1 LLQAGKNEFRQPFER
16 QDLQTRVPLQ
26 RRIGQE
32 LPFQLESGL
41 FWRQQNQRQPLR
53 IFEERAADFFQA
65 QECFPRASRTE
76 QKSRLHPTFVA
87 QKSGTVK
94 EEGGA
99 GAGADSFFIA
109 KAGLLCHKNQDMISV
124 KSLSKTYGAQVAV
137 NELSF
142 EVPAGQILGFLG
154 PNGAGKSTTL
164 KMLTGM
170 LEPTS
175 GTAAICGFDLRQQAL
190 EVKRHVGFVPESGA
204 VFESLTGLEY
214 LEMVA
219 ALYAIPEAP
228 ARERIKQF
236 IAFFDLSFETLT
248 DKLLGAY
255 SKGMRRKVVITS
267 ALLHNPPV
275 VFFDEPLDG
284 LDANA
289 AVGFKALIQTL
300 AKEGKTI
307 VYSSHI
313 LDVVERV
320 CDRVIIIDKGRLLV
334 DGRPEELVASHGSGT
349 LEQLFTQ
356 LTGGTELQRRAEDF
370 AKTFRP

>member
-1 LLQAGKNEFRQPFER
+1 MVISLDQLTKTFGT
-16 QDLQTRVPLQ
+16 QTAV
-26 RRIGQE
+26 
-32 LPFQLESGL
+32 
-41 FWRQQNQRQPLR
+41 N
-53 IFEERAADFFQA
+53 
-65 QECFPRASRTE
+65 
-76 QKSRLHPTFVA
+76 
-87 QKSGTVK
+87 
-94 EEGGA
+94 
-99 GAGADSFFIA
+99 
-109 KAGLLCHKNQDMISV
+109 
-124 KSLSKTYGAQVAV
+124 SLSL
-137 NELSF
+137 EI
-142 EVPAGQILGFLG
+142 PAGQIVGFLG

-170 LEPTS
+170 IEPSS
-175 GTAAICGFDLRQQAL
+175 GTASICGYDLRQDPL

-219 ALYAIPEAP
+219 ALYGIPQNA
-228 ARERIKQF
+228 ARVRIKQF

-289 AVGFKALIQTL
+289 AVGFKTLIQTL
-300 AKEGKTI
+300 AREGKTI

-320 CDRVIIIDKGRLLV
+320 CHRVIIIDKGKLV
-334 DGRPEELVASHGSGT
+334 LDGKPDELVAAHGAGT
-349 LEQLFTQ
+349 LERLFTQ
-356 LTGGTELQRRAEDF
+356 LTGGTELERRAEDF

>member
-1 LLQAGKNEFRQPFER
+1 MGVVTLN
-16 QDLQTRVPLQ
+16 
-26 RRIGQE
+26 
-32 LPFQLESGL
+32 
-41 FWRQQNQRQPLR
+41 
-53 IFEERAADFFQA
+53 
-65 QECFPRASRTE
+65 CASNLISV
-76 QKSRLHPTFVA
+76 SRLTKRYSS
-87 QKSGTVK
+87 Q
-94 EEGGA
+94 
-99 GAGADSFFIA
+99 
-109 KAGLLCHKNQDMISV
+109 L
-124 KSLSKTYGAQVAV
+124 AV
-137 NELSF
+137 EALSF
-142 EVPAGQILGFLG
+142 DIPAGQIVGFLG

-170 LEPTS
+170 IEPTS
-175 GTAAICGFDLRQQAL
+175 GSATICGFDLARETI

-214 LEMVA
+214 LTMVA
-219 ALYAIPEAP
+219 ALYAIPEDAAV
-228 ARERIKQF
+228 ARIRQF

-248 DKLLGAY
+248 EKLLGAY

-300 AKEGKTI
+300 AREGKTI

-320 CDRVIIIDKGRLLV
+320 CDRVIIIDKGKLLL
-334 DGRPEELVASHGSGT
+334 DGKPDELVASHHSGT
-349 LEQLFTQ
+349 LEKLFTQ
-356 LTGGTELQRRAEDF
+356 LTGGAELERKAEDF
-370 AKTFRP
+370 AKTFRT

>member
-1 LLQAGKNEFRQPFER
+1 
-16 QDLQTRVPLQ
+16 
-26 RRIGQE
+26 
-32 LPFQLESGL
+32 
-41 FWRQQNQRQPLR
+41 
-53 IFEERAADFFQA
+53 
-65 QECFPRASRTE
+65 
-76 QKSRLHPTFVA
+76 
-87 QKSGTVK
+87 
-94 EEGGA
+94 
-99 GAGADSFFIA
+99 
-109 KAGLLCHKNQDMISV
+109 MISV
-124 KSLSKTYGAQVAV
+124 QSLSKTFGAQIAV
-137 NELSF
+137 QQLSF

-170 LEPTS
+170 IEPTS
-175 GTAAICGFDLRQQAL
+175 GTATICGFDLRRQTL

-219 ALYAIPEAP
+219 ALYAIPEAA
-228 ARERIKQF
+228 ARDRIRQF

-255 SKGMRRKVVITS
+255 SKGMRRKVVITA

-320 CDRVIIIDKGRLLV
+320 CHRVIIIDKGRLLL
-334 DGRPEELVASHGSGT
+334 DGKPDELVAAHNSGT
-349 LEQLFTQ
+349 LEKLFTQ
-356 LTGGTELQRRAEDF
+356 LTGGAELERRAEDF

>member
-1 LLQAGKNEFRQPFER
+1 
-16 QDLQTRVPLQ
+16 
-26 RRIGQE
+26 
-32 LPFQLESGL
+32 
-41 FWRQQNQRQPLR
+41 
-53 IFEERAADFFQA
+53 
-65 QECFPRASRTE
+65 
-76 QKSRLHPTFVA
+76 
-87 QKSGTVK
+87 
-94 EEGGA
+94 
-99 GAGADSFFIA
+99 
-109 KAGLLCHKNQDMISV
+109 MISINQLTKRFGAQIAV
-124 KSLSKTYGAQVAV
+124 DSLSLQIPG
-137 NELSF
+137 
-142 EVPAGQILGFLG
+142 GQIVGFLG

-164 KMLTGM
+164 RMLTGM
-170 LEPTS
+170 IEPTS
-175 GTAAICGFDLRQQAL
+175 GSASICGFDLQRDPI

-219 ALYAIPEAP
+219 ALYGIAP
-228 ARERIKQF
+228 AAARARIEQF

-300 AKEGKTI
+300 AREGKTI

-320 CDRVIIIDKGRLLV
+320 CHRVIIIDKGKLLL
-334 DGRPEELVASHGSGT
+334 DGKPDELVAMHQSGT
-349 LEQLFTQ
+349 LEKLFTQ
-356 LTGGTELQRRAEDF
+356 LTGGTELERRAEDF

>member
-1 LLQAGKNEFRQPFER
+1 
-16 QDLQTRVPLQ
+16 
-26 RRIGQE
+26 
-32 LPFQLESGL
+32 
-41 FWRQQNQRQPLR
+41 
-53 IFEERAADFFQA
+53 
-65 QECFPRASRTE
+65 
-76 QKSRLHPTFVA
+76 
-87 QKSGTVK
+87 
-94 EEGGA
+94 
-99 GAGADSFFIA
+99 
-109 KAGLLCHKNQDMISV
+109 
-124 KSLSKTYGAQVAV
+124 VAV
-137 NELSF
+137 DALWF
-142 EVPAGQILGFLG
+142 DVPAGQIVGFLG

-170 LEPTS
+170 IQPTE
-175 GTAAICGFDLRQQAL
+175 GTATVCGFDLRRDTI

-219 ALYAIPEAP
+219 ALYGIAQEA
-228 ARERIKQF
+228 AQRRIRQF
-236 IAFFDLSFETLT
+236 ITFFDLSFETLT

-255 SKGMRRKVVITS
+255 SKGMRRKVVITA

-300 AKEGKTI
+300 AREGKTI

-320 CDRVIIIDKGRLLV
+320 CDRVVIIDKGRLIL
-334 DGRPEELVASHGSGT
+334 DGQPETLVAEHKSGT
-349 LEQLFTQ
+349 LERLFTQ
-356 LTGGTELQRRAEDF
+356 LTGGVELERRAEDF
-370 AKTFRP
+370 AKTFRT

>member
-1 LLQAGKNEFRQPFER
+1 MVSLNRLTKRFGP
-16 QDLQTRVPLQ
+16 
-26 RRIGQE
+26 
-32 LPFQLESGL
+32 QL
-41 FWRQQNQRQPLR
+41 
-53 IFEERAADFFQA
+53 
-65 QECFPRASRTE
+65 
-76 QKSRLHPTFVA
+76 
-87 QKSGTVK
+87 
-94 EEGGA
+94 
-99 GAGADSFFIA
+99 
-109 KAGLLCHKNQDMISV
+109 
-124 KSLSKTYGAQVAV
+124 AV
-137 NELSF
+137 DAISF
-142 EVPAGQILGFLG
+142 EIPAGQIVGFLG

-175 GTAAICGFDLRQQAL
+175 GTATVAGFDIQTQPI

-219 ALYAIPEAP
+219 ALYAIPREA

-236 IAFFDLSFETLT
+236 ITFFDLSFETLT

-255 SKGMRRKVVITS
+255 SKGMRRKVVITA
-267 ALLHNPPV
+267 ALLHNPAV

-289 AVGFKALIQTL
+289 AVGFKALIHTL
-300 AKEGKTI
+300 AREGKTI

-320 CDRVIIIDKGRLLV
+320 CDRVIIIDKGKLLL
-334 DGRPEELVASHGSGT
+334 DGKPDELVAAHDSGT
-349 LEQLFTQ
+349 LERLFTQ
-356 LTGGTELQRRAEDF
+356 MTGGIELEQRAEDF
-370 AKTFRP
+370 AKTFRS

>member
-1 LLQAGKNEFRQPFER
+1 MIVVQ
-16 QDLQTRVPLQ
+16 
-26 RRIGQE
+26 
-32 LPFQLESGL
+32 QLTKQ
-41 FWRQQNQRQPLR
+41 F
-53 IFEERAADFFQA
+53 
-65 QECFPRASRTE
+65 
-76 QKSRLHPTFVA
+76 
-87 QKSGTVK
+87 
-94 EEGGA
+94 
-99 GAGADSFFIA
+99 
-109 KAGLLCHKNQDMISV
+109 
-124 KSLSKTYGAQVAV
+124 GAQIAV
-137 NELSF
+137 DALSF
-142 EVPAGQILGFLG
+142 EVPAGQIVGFLG

-170 LEPTS
+170 LEPS
-175 GTAAICGFDLRQQAL
+175 GGTATICGFDLLREPL
-190 EVKRHVGFVPESGA
+190 EVKRRVGFVPESGA

-219 ALYAIPEAP
+219 ALYAIPAEAAL
-228 ARERIKQF
+228 ARIRQF

-255 SKGMRRKVVITS
+255 SKGMRRKVVITA

-300 AKEGKTI
+300 AREGKTI

-334 DGRPEELVASHGSGT
+334 DGRPDELVASHGSET
-349 LEQLFTQ
+349 LERLFTQ
-356 LTGGTELQRRAEDF
+356 LTGGAELERRAEDF

>member
-1 LLQAGKNEFRQPFER
+1 MIVVQ
-16 QDLQTRVPLQ
+16 
-26 RRIGQE
+26 
-32 LPFQLESGL
+32 QLTKRFG
-41 FWRQQNQRQPLR
+41 
-53 IFEERAADFFQA
+53 
-65 QECFPRASRTE
+65 E
-76 QKSRLHPTFVA
+76 QL
-87 QKSGTVK
+87 
-94 EEGGA
+94 
-99 GAGADSFFIA
+99 
-109 KAGLLCHKNQDMISV
+109 
-124 KSLSKTYGAQVAV
+124 AV
-137 NELSF
+137 NSLSF
-142 EVPAGQILGFLG
+142 EIPAGQIVGFLG

-170 LEPTS
+170 IEPTS
-175 GTAAICGFDLRQQAL
+175 GTASICGFDLQSQVL
-190 EVKRHVGFVPESGA
+190 EVKRRVGFVPESGA
-204 VFESLTGLEY
+204 VFESLTGLEF

-219 ALYAIPEAP
+219 ALYDIPERA
-228 ARERIKQF
+228 ALDRIRQF

-300 AKEGKTI
+300 AREGKTI

-320 CDRVIIIDKGRLLV
+320 CDRVVIIDQGRMLV
-334 DGRPEELVASHGSGT
+334 DGAPEALVAAHGAAT
-349 LEQLFTQ
+349 LEGLFTQ
-356 LTGGTELQRRAEDF
+356 LTGGGELQRRAEDF
-370 AKTFRP
+370 ARTFRS

>member
-1 LLQAGKNEFRQPFER
+1 
-16 QDLQTRVPLQ
+16 
-26 RRIGQE
+26 
-32 LPFQLESGL
+32 
-41 FWRQQNQRQPLR
+41 
-53 IFEERAADFFQA
+53 
-65 QECFPRASRTE
+65 
-76 QKSRLHPTFVA
+76 
-87 QKSGTVK
+87 
-94 EEGGA
+94 
-99 GAGADSFFIA
+99 
-109 KAGLLCHKNQDMISV
+109 MISV
-124 KSLSKTYGAQVAV
+124 QQLTKRFGTQTAV
-137 NELSF
+137 DALSF
-142 EVPAGQILGFLG
+142 EIPTGQIVGFLG

-170 LEPTS
+170 LEPTG
-175 GTAAICGFDLRQQAL
+175 GTATICGFDLRNEPL

-219 ALYAIPEAP
+219 ALYAIPEDA
-228 ARERIKQF
+228 ARVRIRQF

-255 SKGMRRKVVITS
+255 SKGMRRKVVITA
-267 ALLHNPPV
+267 ALLHNPEV

-300 AKEGKTI
+300 AREGKTI

-320 CDRVIIIDKGRLLV
+320 CERVIIIDKGRMLV
-334 DGRPEELVASHGSGT
+334 DGRPDALVAAHGAAT
-349 LEQLFTQ
+349 LERLFTQ
-356 LTGGTELQRRAEDF
+356 LTGGEELERKAEDF